1 MAIRRPSLRKGPIIL
16 PNHTVKVYPS
26 ESPLAKEDQLA
37 WKISDVAA
45 DPVAVTDDV
54 TDMIINLIIDNASV
68 AIASVNRHSVASARA
83 QAIAHP
89 RNGGA
94 AIFGMPNDQ
103 RFHAEWAAWANG
115 TAVRELDYHDTF
127 LAADYSHPGDNI
139 PPILAVA
146 QQMNKSGA
154 DLLRGLATGY
164 EIQIDL
170 VKGICLH
177 EHRIDHIAHL
187 GPSAA
192 AGIGTLLGLDTE
204 TIYQSVQQAL
214 HTTIST
220 RQSRKGAISS
230 WKAFAPSHAGKLA
243 IEAVDRCMRGE
254 GAPSPIYEGED
265 SVIARV
271 LDGPDANYTV
281 PLPGPDEAK
290 IAILE
295 SYTKEHSA
303 EYQSQA
309 LIDLA
314 FRMRDNISNWDDVAS
329 IKLFTSHH
337 THYVIGTGAK
347 DPQKMDPT
355 ASRETLDHSIMYI
368 LAVAL
373 QDGDWHHV
381 KSYSPERA
389 QRPDT
394 VKLWHSISTEED
406 PAWTKRYHDPDPNQR
421 AFGGRLEVT
430 LTSGEKI
437 IDELAVANA
446 HPAGARPFARANYI
460 NKFETLTNDIISQSE
475 SKRFLDLVQNL
486 PNLDAAGVN
495 DINVQ
500 VDAMTVD
507 NTTPDSKG
515 IF

>member
-1 MAIRRPSLRKGPIIL
+1 M
-16 PNHTVKVYPS
+16 PNHTVNVYPS
-26 ESPLAKEDQLA
+26 EKPLAKEDQLA
-37 WKISDVAA
+37 WKIAKVAA
-45 DPVAVTDDV
+45 DPIAVSDTV
-54 TDMIINLIIDNASV
+54 TEMVINRIIDNASV
-68 AIASVNRHSVASARA
+68 AIASVNRHPVASARA

-89 RNGGA
+89 RAGGG

-115 TAVRELDYHDTF
+115 TAVRELDFHDTF

-146 QQMNKSGA
+146 QQLDKSGA
-154 DLLRGLATGY
+154 DLLRGLATSY

-177 EHRIDHIAHL
+177 EHKIDHIAHL
-187 GPSAA
+187 GPSVA
-192 AGIGTLLGLDTE
+192 AGIGTLLGLDTD

-214 HTTIST
+214 HTTVST
-220 RQSRKGAISS
+220 RQSRKGEISS

-265 SVIARV
+265 SVIAWI

-281 PLPGPDEAK
+281 PLPGPGEAK
-290 IAILE
+290 AAILE

-314 FRMRDNISNWDDVAS
+314 FRVRENISNWDGVEA

-347 DPQKMDPT
+347 DPQKMDPN

-373 QDGDWHHV
+373 QDGEWHHIR
-381 KSYSPERA
+381 SYAPKRA
-389 QRPDT
+389 QREDT

-406 PAWTKRYHDPDPNQR
+406 PAWTARYHDPDPDKR

-430 LTSGEKI
+430 LKSGEKI
-437 IDELAVANA
+437 VDELAVANA
-446 HPAGARPFARANYI
+446 HPAGARPFARENYI
-460 NKFETLTNDIISQSE
+460 NKFKTLTKGIISNTE
-475 SKRFLDLVQNL
+475 SIRFLDLVQNL
-486 PNLDAAGVN
+486 PDLDTAGVGE
-495 DINVQ
+495 INVQ
-500 VDAMTVD
+500 VDAIDVD
-507 NTTPDSKG
+507 SNAPNTKG

>member
-1 MAIRRPSLRKGPIIL
+1 
-16 PNHTVKVYPS
+16 
-26 ESPLAKEDQLA
+26 
-37 WKISDVAA
+37 
-45 DPVAVTDDV
+45 
-54 TDMIINLIIDNASV
+54 
-68 AIASVNRHSVASARA
+68 
-83 QAIAHP
+83 
-89 RNGGA
+89 
-94 AIFGMPNDQ
+94 
-103 RFHAEWAAWANG
+103 
-115 TAVRELDYHDTF
+115 
-127 LAADYSHPGDNI
+127 NI

-146 QQMNKSGA
+146 QQMNKTGA
-154 DLLRGLATGY
+154 EMLRGLATGY

-177 EHRIDHIAHL
+177 EHKIDHIAHL

-192 AGIGTLLGLDTE
+192 AGIGTMLGLDTD

-214 HTTIST
+214 HTTVST
-220 RQSRKGAISS
+220 RQSRKGEISS

-265 SVIARV
+265 SVIAWI

-281 PLPGPDEAK
+281 PLPGPGEAK
-290 IAILE
+290 AAILE

-314 FRMRDNISNWDDVAS
+314 FRVRESVSNWDDVES
-329 IKLFTSHH
+329 IKLYTSHH

-373 QDGDWHHV
+373 QDGEWHHV
-381 KSYSPERA
+381 RSYAPERA
-389 QRPDT
+389 QRPET

-406 PAWTKRYHDPDPNQR
+406 PAWTTRYHDPDPDKR

-430 LTSGEKI
+430 LKSGKKI
-437 IDELAVANA
+437 VDELAVANA
-446 HPAGARPFARANYI
+446 HPAGARPFARDNYI
-460 NKFETLTNDIISQSE
+460 GKFKMLTDGIISDAE
-475 SKRFLDLVQNL
+475 SSRFLDLVQDL

-495 DINVQ
+495 EINVQ
-500 VDAMTVD
+500 VDAIDVD
-507 NTTPDSKG
+507 NSTPDTKG